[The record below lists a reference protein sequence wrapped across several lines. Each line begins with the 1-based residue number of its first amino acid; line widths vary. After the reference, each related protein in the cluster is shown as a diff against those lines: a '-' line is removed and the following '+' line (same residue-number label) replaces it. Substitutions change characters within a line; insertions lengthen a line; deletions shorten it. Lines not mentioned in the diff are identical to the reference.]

1 MSFSPGS
8 IVKITL
14 TDFMS
19 FKYAHLECGPK
30 LNLIVGANG
39 SGKSSLAC
47 AIVLGLGGKP
57 NILERA
63 SNVNEF
69 IRRGCVKSEIEI
81 ELFHPDGNIIISRTL
96 MRDLSTWHIN
106 KEFVTFKDVDEL
118 MKKLSIHVDNMCQ
131 FLPQDRLLDFAKMN
145 KQELL
150 LNTLNSVGSK
160 FLAETYQMLLEFT
173 KFESKFV
180 DELKN
185 CEERLNAAKE
195 IFSRTSKAVECA
207 EDRKKMLAKIE
218 LLQQKKAWLRYCQ
231 KKDNLIK
238 NRKLKKNKEI
248 ELKKVRKH
256 AEPFINEIDKLKKL
270 LKEVDEKIARYKIA
284 ENEEMG
290 KFRSLLQSIQHWDA
304 KILLLKADF
313 KIKVKENDRRLCD
326 IANLKNAIEEL
337 NFKIEALQDNNLEQQ
352 ICDIQIKIDEVT
364 GELRKL
370 TEEEY
375 QAQKSAAA
383 AYSIMKQTE
392 YKISIVNNIEMKKL
406 IFLQQKN
413 ITAYRIREYV
423 KSNSDIFC
431 GKIYGP
437 TFFELKIESIN
448 YARYIEA
455 AIPYRDMVAFIC
467 EDSRD
472 VTKLVKYCK
481 KEDLLINV
489 FVAPQDN
496 GPVKKVYQPDIHIE
510 NLSLERQQ
518 QKYVL
523 IQEHYENMKHKR
535 SCIESERNELFYR
548 KKSCIGAIDQ
558 LQINIKK
565 RETALESLDQLEAKR
580 FNLLVEDQDKKIKIK
595 RIIHKMM
602 RELQMSPACLRSLQ
616 NIFVSK
622 KLHMHKIELI
632 DKKLAKE
639 EEEFKDIKKKIKA
652 AEADLKEFEI
662 DNFKLKEE
670 VGQLYSSAK
679 CRTDNLSYYTPLF
692 EKLYGFEF
700 RKLPNN
706 IEQINDEIYEMS
718 ARIECLELGIDP
730 QAITDYEVA
739 KEEIKLLEKL
749 KSSATDDFSNKK
761 KIRDKLKAEWNF
773 KMNKLINK
781 INSKFSLFFEKIGY
795 AGEVELCCGN
805 DENDFSSYGLIIRV
819 KFRNSESLQELN
831 RYLQSGG
838 ERSVSIAVYMLA
850 LQELTRFPFRCVD
863 ELNQGMDEV
872 NERQIYRLL
881 LQTID
886 EASMSQ
892 YFLITPKLL
901 KNLVFTRD
909 VIVHTIYNGM
919 ACITNDHSEKVMN
932 FLKHINAKHEESIA
946 SLKRKRVSNSDD
958 E

>member
-1 MSFSPGS
+1 
-8 IVKITL
+8 
-14 TDFMS
+14 
-19 FKYAHLECGPK
+19 
-30 LNLIVGANG
+30 
-39 SGKSSLAC
+39 
-47 AIVLGLGGKP
+47 
-57 NILERA
+57 
-63 SNVNEF
+63 
-69 IRRGCVKSEIEI
+69 
-81 ELFHPDGNIIISRTL
+81 
-96 MRDLSTWHIN
+96 
-106 KEFVTFKDVDEL
+106 
-118 MKKLSIHVDNMCQ
+118 
-131 FLPQDRLLDFAKMN
+131 
-145 KQELL
+145 
-150 LNTLNSVGSK
+150 
-160 FLAETYQMLLEFT
+160 MLLEFT

-510 NLSLERQQ
+510 NLRHLGFVYYILDVVDGPEPVLRYLCHWYRLHKIPVGTSAVHGNLSNVPLEIRRYFSDTKQFILSFSRYSKERLIRNSNINDPCLLIHSADKPDKQLELTLERQQ